1 MLIASSM
8 DEEPVV
14 FDRLSFI
21 IQGSWKRCQK
31 RERATVFGGRFVEM
45 KQTRSRGLAT
55 PTKTGLL
62 RVVLLPFVEVCV
74 CVCVFVLLST

>member
-21 IQGSWKRCQK
+21 IQGSWKRCQ
-31 RERATVFGGRFVEM
+31 RERATVFGGRFAEM
-45 KQTRSRGLAT
+45 KQTRSGGLAT
-55 PTKTGLL
+55 PTETGLL

-74 CVCVFVLLST
+74 FVWVFVVLST